1 MAVLNRNDLTE
12 RLKQRFGES
21 ENDDDISFME
31 DITDTF
37 DSLNSNEK
45 EQELNEMT
53 NKYKELQK
61 KYRDRFFTKSADEEE
76 DDLLDTTPDPEPKR
90 YRFEDLFK
98 VKEN

>member
-1 MAVLNRNDLTE
+1 MAVLNRNDLAE

-37 DSLNSNEK
+37 DSLESNEA
-45 EQELNEMT
+45 EHELQEMT

-61 KYRDRFFTKSADEEE
+61 KYRDRFFTKSADEDE

>member
-12 RLKQRFGES
+12 RLKERFGES
-21 ENDDDISFME
+21 ENEEDISFME

-37 DSLNSNEK
+37 DSLESNETDK
-45 EQELNEMT
+45 ELQEMT
-53 NKYKELQK
+53 NKYKTLQK
-61 KYRDRFFTKSADEEE
+61 KYRDRFFTKSADEDE

>member
-37 DSLNSNEK
+37 DSLNSDEK
-45 EQELNEMT
+45 EQELNEIT
-53 NKYKELQK
+53 NKYKTLQK
-61 KYRDRFFTKSADEEE
+61 KYRDRFFTKSADEDE

-90 YRFEDLFK
+90 YKFEDLFK
-98 VKEN
+98 VKE

>member
-1 MAVLNRNDLTE
+1 MAVMNRNDLTE

-21 ENDDDISFME
+21 ENEEDISFME
-31 DITDTF
+31 DISDTF
-37 DSLNSNEK
+37 DSLESK
-45 EQELNEMT
+45 ETQKELDAMT
-53 NKYKELQK
+53 QKYKDLQK
-61 KYRDRFFTKSADEEE
+61 KYRDRFFTKSADEDE